1 MLGGLLYMEIVKI
14 FSKPRSYIGFI
25 AITIIVALIQF
36 AMYMDGMNYFSFI
49 TGPLQAS
56 FNLQGNLLS
65 GNMVAFI
72 IIQTLILQIPLLV
85 ALVTGDLV
93 SGESAMGTI
102 RLLASKPVSRT
113 TILLA
118 KFFAGLLYTLLLL
131 IWLGLLSW
139 GLAIYIFG
147 PGDMIVLKSE
157 ELIILQNSDT
167 AWRFLVA
174 FGISFISLSV
184 VATFSLCLSCFAENS
199 IGPIISTMAVIIL
212 FTIIGTLE
220 IPIFDSIKPFL
231 FTTHMI
237 VWRNAFDLPISTG
250 QINSSVAIMGIYIL
264 LFLSVALYR
273 FNKKDILS

>member
-1 MLGGLLYMEIVKI
+1 MELVKI

-25 AITIIVALIQF
+25 AITVIVSLIQL
-36 AMYMDGMNYFSFI
+36 AMYMDGPNYFSFLI
-49 TGPLQAS
+49 GPLQSS
-56 FNLQGNLLS
+56 FNLEGNLLS

-93 SGESAMGTI
+93 SGEAATGTI

-113 TILLA
+113 NILLA
-118 KFFAGLLYTLLLL
+118 KFSAGLIYTLLLL
-131 IWLGLLSW
+131 MWLGIMSW
-139 GLAIYIFG
+139 GLALFIFG
-147 PGDMIVLKSE
+147 PGDLMVVKSE
-157 ELIILQNSDT
+157 ELIILQNSDI
-167 AWRFLVA
+167 AWRFLTA
-174 FGISFISLSV
+174 FAISFISLSV

-220 IPIFDSIKPFL
+220 IPLFDLAKPYL

-237 VWRNAFDLPISTG
+237 VWRNSFDLPISTS
-250 QINSSVAIMGIYIL
+250 QIITSVLVMLVHIAV
-264 LFLSVALYR
+264 FLSVAIYR
-273 FNKKDILS
+273 FNKKDILA